1 MKLKNSG
8 FSLLFLIAIIGL
20 SSCSFEFFND
30 DEINY
35 EPYQGCYKME
45 ESFLLEIGENVNLEL
60 TNLSLTFTSL
70 SYDEF
75 LSRDGIN
82 VYIDYADR
90 LSLTYKD
97 KAGAHVYY
105 LETLPRLEFN
115 NIQDLDTY
123 FINEM
128 TSSVIEIDRKTTIAY
143 IYFHHEIING
153 YLQIKF
159 NRYEDE
165 PIDCINLSEEIIYN
179 LCYQNKIYTGK
190 QELTS
195 PIVLNLMK

>member
-8 FSLLFLIAIIGL
+8 FSLLFLIAVIGL

-35 EPYQGCYKME
+35 QPYQGCYKME

-105 LETLPRLEFN
+105 LEALPRLEFN

-128 TSSVIEIDRKTTIAY
+128 TSSTIEIDRKTTIAY

-179 LCYQNKIYTGK
+179 ISYQNKIYVGQQK
-190 QELTS
+190 LTS